1 MVDIDLTPDASAP
14 AARAGEGTAP
24 LVDQLAAL
32 TRLDRTGLYAA
43 WRRLHRSHPPKKLS
57 RDLLELAI
65 AWKLQERALGGLNA
79 VTRRQLDELART
91 LASGSNP
98 ARARKVR
105 PRPGA
110 RIIRH
115 WGGETHEVMV
125 VENGFLWR
133 DRTWNSLSVIAREI
147 TGARWSGP
155 RFFGLDNAKPE
166 AAGANHATGE
176 STDA

>member
-1 MVDIDLTPDASAP
+1 
-14 AARAGEGTAP
+14 
-24 LVDQLAAL
+24 LA
-32 TRLDRTGLYAA
+32 
-43 WRRLHRSHPPKKLS
+43 
-57 RDLLELAI
+57 
-65 AWKLQERALGGLNA
+65 
-79 VTRRQLDELART
+79 ELART

-115 WGGETHEVMV
+115 WGGETHEVV
-125 VENGFLWR
+125 AVENGFLWR

-155 RFFGLDNAKPE
+155 RFFGLHNAKPE
-166 AAGANHATGE
+166 APGARLTMGE
-176 STDA
+176 PADA